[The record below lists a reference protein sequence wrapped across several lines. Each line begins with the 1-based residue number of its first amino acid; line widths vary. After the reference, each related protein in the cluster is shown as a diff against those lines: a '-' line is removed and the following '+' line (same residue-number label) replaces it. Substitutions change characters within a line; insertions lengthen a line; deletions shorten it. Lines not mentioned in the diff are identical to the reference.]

1 VNFPAAARSPARV
14 AGAGMASAGIVY
26 DVFRHRLEEG
36 ASTTVYVVR
45 YPRESAR
52 ARVQHF
58 PRLMR
63 LDRWCRRQSVKEAI
77 VGGFFVRPHG
87 PALGELWVAGKR
99 VETRPFRPPFDRIRA
114 AVSIEDGALTIA
126 PRNQL
131 HPRPDGD
138 LLQAGPLLVA
148 GARTIVDDQDPEGF
162 SATADQFDSDITAG
176 RYPRTALGLSDEH
189 LLAVACDGRG
199 SNGDCGLT
207 LHELAQLMLELSAH
221 SAINLDGGGSAA
233 LVHGGRRRNQPHESH
248 AAPVQGGRP
257 VATAL
262 VFDSR

>member
-1 VNFPAAARSPARV
+1 VNFPAAARSPASL
-14 AGAGMASAGIVY
+14 AGDGMASDGIVY

-36 ASTTVYVVR
+36 VSTTVYVVR
-45 YPRESAR
+45 YPRDNTR
-52 ARVQHF
+52 VRVQHF
-58 PRLMR
+58 PRLTR
-63 LDRWCRRQSVKEAI
+63 LDRWCRWQGVEEAL

-87 PALGELWVAGKR
+87 PALGEVWVAGKR
-99 VETRPFRPPFDRIRA
+99 VETRPFRPPFDHVRA
-114 AVSIEDGALTIA
+114 AVSIEDGAPTIA

-131 HPRPDGD
+131 HSRPDGD
-138 LLQAGPLLVA
+138 LLQAGPLLIA
-148 GARTIVDDQDPEGF
+148 GARTIVDDEDPEGF

-207 LHELAQLMLELSAH
+207 LHELAQLMLELGAH
-221 SAINLDGGGSAA
+221 SGINLDGGGSSA
-233 LVHGGRRRNQPHESH
+233 LVHGGRRRNRPYESQ
-248 AAPVQGGRP
+248 AAPVRGGRP

-262 VFDSR
+262 VFNRR

>member
-1 VNFPAAARSPARV
+1 VNFRAAGRSPASL
-14 AGAGMASAGIVY
+14 AGDGMTSDGIVY

-36 ASTTVYVVR
+36 LSTTVYVVR
-45 YPRESAR
+45 YPRDSTR

-58 PRLMR
+58 PRLTR
-63 LDRWCRRQSVKEAI
+63 LDRWCRRERVEEAI

-87 PALGELWVAGKR
+87 PALGELWVGGER
-99 VETRPFRPPFDRIRA
+99 VETRPFRPPFDRVRA
-114 AVSIEDGALTIA
+114 ALSIEDGALTIA
-126 PRNQL
+126 PRNEL
-131 HPRPDGD
+131 HCRPAGD

-148 GARTIVDDQDPEGF
+148 GARKIVDDEDHEGF

-176 RYPRTALGLSDEH
+176 RYPRAALGLSDEH
-189 LLAVACDGRG
+189 VLAVACDGRG

-221 SAINLDGGGSAA
+221 SGINLDGGGSSV
-233 LVHGGRRRNQPHESH
+233 LVHGGRRRNRPYESQ
-248 AAPVQGGRP
+248 AAPVRGGRR

-262 VFDSR
+262 VFDRR